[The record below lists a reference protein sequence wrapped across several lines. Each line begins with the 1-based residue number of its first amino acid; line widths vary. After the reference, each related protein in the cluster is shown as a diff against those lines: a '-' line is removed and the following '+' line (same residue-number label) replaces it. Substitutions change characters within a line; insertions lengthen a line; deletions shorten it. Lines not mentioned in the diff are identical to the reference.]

1 MWITYNRVCT
11 NIWYRMTKTFFFFE
25 IHVHF
30 FYLVKEENS
39 TENGT

>member
-11 NIWYRMTKTFFFFE
+11 NIWYRMTKTFFFE